1 MNCNEFK
8 KFFGNEMANNYHANE
23 LSASLFE
30 IIIEDNLT
38 KDIRNRPKAYHK
50 MKEFLKSEN

>member
-1 MNCNEFK
+1 
-8 KFFGNEMANNYHANE
+8 MANNYHANE

-30 IIIEDNLT
+30 IIIEDNLS
-38 KDIRNRPKAYHK
+38 KEIGERPEAYQK